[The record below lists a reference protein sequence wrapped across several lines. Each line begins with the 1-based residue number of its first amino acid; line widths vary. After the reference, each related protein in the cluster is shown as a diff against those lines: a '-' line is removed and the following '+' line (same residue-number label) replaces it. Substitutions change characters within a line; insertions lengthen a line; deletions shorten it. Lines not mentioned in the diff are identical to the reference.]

1 MDKKKKILI
10 ATGIYPPDIGGP
22 ATYVK
27 TLEAELPKFGFEIRV
42 ITYTDD
48 DSEKDNV
55 IRIKRQ
61 QHLALRYFKYFL
73 AVYRMLPW
81 ADIVYLQ
88 GPVSEGLPAAIA
100 CMLRGKPYLLKV
112 VGDYAWEQASQRFG
126 VTDLL
131 DNFQNHRYSWPV
143 ELMRYIEK
151 KVTRRAE
158 LVITPS
164 AYLKS
169 IVEGW
174 GVKNKIEVIYNSVED
189 LSNNLTRTDYKK
201 ILNIQGDIIVSVGRL
216 VPWKGF
222 DRLIE
227 LMPKLVGINDF
238 KLVIIGDGPDFNKLK
253 AQSDSISCHPRV
265 GGDPEINSET
275 KVEQAVVF
283 TGSLPHSEVLKYL
296 GAADI
301 FILNS
306 SYEGLSHVLIEAMQ
320 MGAPVIATD
329 AGGNPE
335 LVENGVTG
343 LLVKYGEPDQ
353 LAAAIQ
359 KLWQDKEF
367 ANRLAAN
374 AMIKIKEKFNKSKM
388 INHLVG
394 VLSDRP

>member
-1 MDKKKKILI
+1 MEHKKKILI

-27 TLEAELPKFGFEIRV
+27 TLEMELPKSGFEVRV
-42 ITYTDD
+42 ITYAGD
-48 DSEKDNV
+48 DSGKDQV
-55 IRIKRQ
+55 IRIRRQ
-61 QHLALRYFKYFL
+61 QHIILRYFKYFL
-73 AVYRMLPW
+73 AVYRMLSW

-88 GPVSEGLPAAIA
+88 GPVSEGLPTAVA
-100 CMLRGKPYLLKV
+100 CMLRGKKYFLKV

-131 DNFQNHRYSWPV
+131 DDFQGRRYGWSV
-143 ELMRYIEK
+143 ELMRRIEK

-174 GVKNKIEVIYNSVED
+174 GDKIKAEVIYNSVED
-189 LSNNLTRTDYKK
+189 LSHNLTRADYKK
-201 ILNIQGDIIVSVGRL
+201 RLNLQGDIIVSVGRL

-222 DRLIE
+222 DLLLE
-227 LMPKLVGINDF
+227 LMPKLAGINNF
-238 KLVIIGDGPDFNKLK
+238 KLVIIGDGPDLAKLK
-253 AQSDSISCHPRV
+253 AISERLKIEERV
-265 GGDPEINSET
+265 I
-275 KVEQAVVF
+275 F
-283 TGSLPHSEVLKYL
+283 TGSLPHAEVIKYL
-296 GAADI
+296 GAADL

-320 MGAPVIATD
+320 MCAPVIATD

-343 LLVKYGEPDQ
+343 LLVKYGESDQ
-353 LAAAIQ
+353 LFAAIQ
-359 KLWQDKEF
+359 KLWQDKEL
-367 ANRLAAN
+367 ANRLRAN
-374 AMIKIKEKFNKSKM
+374 AALRIKENFSKSKM